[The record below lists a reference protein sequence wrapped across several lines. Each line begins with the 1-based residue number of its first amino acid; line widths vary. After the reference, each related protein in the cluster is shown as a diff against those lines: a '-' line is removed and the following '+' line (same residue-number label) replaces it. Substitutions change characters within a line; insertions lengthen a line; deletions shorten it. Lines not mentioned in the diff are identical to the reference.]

1 MGRPKKISDSDV
13 LLMAFDVISREGF
26 ESFTF
31 EQVGKATGLSPAAL
45 VKRFK
50 TKKRLAFLAR
60 NQKWDENLS
69 KMNARKI
76 AQLNGLDGIF
86 EFLRLIAKNVDS
98 KRLGEHARWL
108 GTEAGDPKAKKKV
121 AAYFAETRKIFLGL
135 IQESVSN
142 HELKIM
148 GNPEDLAMMLEAL
161 LQGTIFQ
168 FTFLDEHNIGRHLEN
183 RFRTVL
189 QSMMQAERS
198 KGVQ

>member
-13 LLMAFDVISREGF
+13 LLIAFDVISREGF

-98 KRLGEHARWL
+98 KRLGEHTRWL
-108 GTEAGDPKAKKKV
+108 GSSQT
-121 AAYFAETRKIFLGL
+121 
-135 IQESVSN
+135 
-142 HELKIM
+142 
-148 GNPEDLAMMLEAL
+148 
-161 LQGTIFQ
+161 
-168 FTFLDEHNIGRHLEN
+168 
-183 RFRTVL
+183 
-189 QSMMQAERS
+189 
-198 KGVQ
+198 